1 MTGSVHRGVPAP
13 DVLLAGR
20 YRLRECVGRGATA
33 EVWAAVDESLRRPV
47 AVKLAVPGAGEDAAA
62 RLRSE
67 AAAAGRIT
75 DPSVVAVYDVCGT
88 DCGDALI
95 LELVD
100 GTSLREELDR
110 RAPLPITEALRLGAA
125 VARALAVVHRA
136 GLVHR
141 DVKPGNIL
149 LVDDRIKLADFG
161 IAEEPSTAA
170 GDGARSFEGTP
181 KYVAPEQLLGA
192 PVDPRADL
200 FALGAVLYE
209 AIGGRAPFVGRDDE
223 ATARSR
229 LERPPEPLTALRP
242 ETPLEVDRFVL
253 GLLARD
259 PAHRPAHAAEVA
271 ATLDRLA
278 DLPPV
283 RPEEH
288 PSDGSEPGWWIPV
301 LVLVLVAAGCV
312 ALAIALFTRI
322 RDDQGGS
329 ATVVP
334 ADPEDAADVAPD
346 EPFLPAAVGIVRSVE
361 AIDPFGDAEEHDD
374 EVAALLDGDPSTR
387 WTSERYRTADFGGLK
402 PGLGLV
408 VRVDPSVTALRI
420 TGPTPG
426 WSAVIHQATAAGETP
441 DTWGDPIGGVTDAG
455 DEVVV
460 TITPGAGDVLVWF
473 TSLAPTGEGFEI
485 HLDGI
490 AALS

>member
-1 MTGSVHRGVPAP
+1 VTGPVHSGVPAP
-13 DVLLAGR
+13 DLLLAGR

-47 AVKLAVPGAGEDAAA
+47 AVKLAAPGAGSDAAA

-75 DPSVVAVYDVCGT
+75 DPSIIAVYDVCGT

-100 GTSLREELDR
+100 GRSLREELDR
-110 RAPLPITEALRLGAA
+110 RGRLPLPEALRVCAA
-125 VARALAVVHRA
+125 VARALGVVHRA

-161 IAEEPSTAA
+161 IAEETGLAEGGVP
-170 GDGARSFEGTP
+170 RIEGTP
-181 KYVAPEQLLGA
+181 KYVAPEQLLGD

-200 FALGAVLYE
+200 YALGAVLYE
-209 AIGGRAPFVGRDDE
+209 AIVGRAPFLGTDDE
-223 ATARSR
+223 STARAR
-229 LERPPEPLTALRP
+229 LERAPEPLTTLRP
-242 ETPLEVDRFVL
+242 ETPPEVDRFVL
-253 GLLARD
+253 GLLSRD
-259 PAHRPAHAAEVA
+259 PALRPAHAAEVA
-271 ATLDRLA
+271 TTLERLA
-278 DLPPV
+278 ELPPV
-283 RPEEH
+283 RQEEQ
-288 PSDGSEPGWWIPV
+288 PADGSEPGWWIPV
-301 LVLVLVAAGCV
+301 LVLVLVATACV
-312 ALAIALFTRI
+312 ALVIALFTRI

-334 ADPEDAADVAPD
+334 AVPETVDVVP
-346 EPFLPAAVGIVRSVE
+346 EETFLPMSVGTVRSVE
-361 AIDPFGDAEEHDD
+361 AIDPFGDGEEHDD
-374 EVAALLDGDPSTR
+374 ELPALLDADPSTT

-408 VRVDPSVTALRI
+408 VRVDPSVTGLRM

-426 WSAVIHQATAAGETP
+426 WSATIHQADAAGGTP
-441 DTWGDPIGGVTDAG
+441 DTWGEPVGVVTNAG
-455 DEVVV
+455 AEVVV
-460 TITPGAGDVLVWF
+460 TITPAAGDVLVWF
-473 TSLAPTGEGFEI
+473 TALAPTGDGFEV

-490 AALS
+490 APLL